1 MSSDAKQKLRALMKQ
16 KRAEFA
22 SDPERK
28 RQAEEAIASAL
39 TDTFLSGKAG
49 ELPDAV
55 FLYDAFGSEVSVEM
69 IAKTLRPLGIQTALP
84 RIEESGEMVFHL
96 FENEAPLIRHR
107 FGMREPSP
115 EAPVIEATEKT
126 LIVVPGLAFDRG
138 GRRLGYG
145 GGFYDRYLAAH
156 PLARCVMAA
165 FSCQEAARVPAE
177 ENDIVMPMIITER
190 ETVRIH
196 S

>member
-1 MSSDAKQKLRALMKQ
+1 MRADAKQKLRALMKQ

-28 RQAEEAIASAL
+28 RRAEEAIAETLAGIW
-39 TDTFLSGKAG
+39 LSGDTC

-55 FLYDAFGSEVSVEM
+55 FLYDAFGSEVSVEKVAE
-69 IAKTLRPLGIQTALP
+69 IARSLGIQTALP

-96 FENEAPLIRHR
+96 FENETPLIRHT

-145 GGFYDRYLAAH
+145 GGFYDRYLASH
-156 PLARCVMAA
+156 PRAACVMAA
-165 FSCQEAARVPAE
+165 FACQEAACVPAGE
-177 ENDIVMPMIITER
+177 GDIAIPVIITER